1 MIDAISGLGS
11 PWAYVVVGLL
21 ALGEAAALIGLVVPG
36 EVAML
41 WGGFVASRGR
51 ADLIAMMACAA
62 IGGIV
67 GDSVGYEL
75 GRRFGPNLKESRV
88 GGWIG
93 RERWSKAEEAIRRG
107 PYSVLVARFVGLL
120 RAIAPAA
127 AGMSEMPYGTFLAWN
142 VAGGLIWAVVAVGAG
157 YLAGGAYE
165 RMGRWFTVVA
175 GIIVAVAVV
184 VYLVRRHLRRRA

>member
-11 PWAYVVVGLL
+11 PWAYVVVGLM

-51 ADLIAMMACAA
+51 ADLMAMMACAA
-62 IGGIV
+62 IGGII
-67 GDSVGYEL
+67 GDSIGYEL
-75 GRRFGPNLKESRV
+75 GRRFGPSLEESRV

-93 RERWSKAEEAIRRG
+93 RERWDKAEEAIRRG

-127 AGMSEMPYGTFLAWN
+127 AGMSEMPYATFLAWN
-142 VAGGLIWAVVAVGAG
+142 VAGGLIWAGIAVGAG
-157 YLAGGAYE
+157 YLAGDAYE
-165 RMGRWFTVVA
+165 RMGTWFTVVA
-175 GIIVAVAVV
+175 AAIVVVAVV
-184 VYLVRRHLRRRA
+184 AYLVRRHRRKRP